1 MSKKPPK
8 KYEIKQ
14 PKRCQSCD
22 KAADCEFL
30 KTLFQKP
37 YDASGVLLDCKA
49 FYTVFCELEE
59 RCHIPDDPEEKKQY
73 HEESDAGK
81 RPFLTPAMVTN
92 GVLAAELA
100 LKALILRETGNFDCI
115 HYLDKLFYSLPDNH
129 REALSSLIKEKAHQ
143 NDATLK
149 TNLEL
154 ISNFFVDWRYFFQF
168 EAIGFSNFLPEFI
181 HIVCDYAISEI
192 ATFNENDFER
202 STSGGDGG

>member
-1 MSKKPPK
+1 MSKKQPK

-22 KAADCEFL
+22 KAVDCEFL
-30 KTLFQKP
+30 KHLYQKP
-37 YDASGVLLDCKA
+37 YDVSGVLLDCKA
-49 FYTVFCELEE
+49 FYIVFCELEE
-59 RCHIPDDPEEKKQY
+59 RCRIPDDPEEKKRY

-100 LKALILRETGNFDCI
+100 LKALILRETGTFDCI

-149 TNLEL
+149 TNLET
-154 ISNFFVDWRYFFQF
+154 IGNFFQEWRYFY
-168 EAIGFSNFLPEFI
+168 ESESMGYSNFLTEFI
-181 HIVCDYAISEI
+181 HILCDYAIEKLESN
-192 ATFNENDFER
+192 ATEV
-202 STSGGDGG
+202 SG